1 MIYTFEKSELGFIF
15 TTNDFILDQKIQD
28 ESLECYLA
36 NKYEYLYQLAFIKEE
51 NIKEK
56 SAKYLYN
63 ISLTFKEKIL
73 NSPEIEFLR
82 ENIELTYSDDE
93 IRKLLDYVPFVV
105 GYELINEEWII
116 HLLNELKN
124 VFSSEIKEYKGTVN
138 SYLFDKDKTVKIP
151 EKIYFH
157 LVENKEDLEYPFA
170 FLATYVTNINGKI
183 KHKPLSYSLYEYRN
197 DTKRALTLLSTLNKA
212 KEVSKFVN
220 DLMCNDHNDIM
231 HPIKLKADEA
241 YLFLTEVKK
250 LEEVGIYSRIPNWW
264 RNRTRSSIKMSVK
277 IGEKEN
283 SILGFD
289 SLLSLNPYLSI
300 DGVKL
305 TKKEIK
311 EILELSDGLALIKG
325 KWVEIDHEKLEQL
338 LHKLDE
344 NDTNISL
351 LNALRMSMEENEDD
365 MDSIYVS
372 QGKWIKNLL
381 DELKNANKIQNEIV
395 PQTLNATLR
404 PYQEKG
410 YSWLRLL
417 DRLSIGGCIA
427 DDMGLGKTIQVLTFL
442 ESKRIEN
449 NKNYNLLVVPA
460 SLLGNWEN
468 EILRFTP
475 LLDYKI
481 VHNNVLPKNIPFLMI
496 TTYSMLSRIKGLNE
510 IKFDIVILDEAQAIK
525 NPNTKQTKLS
535 KSLNARIKFSMT
547 GTPIEN
553 DLSNLWSIFDYQ
565 DKGLLGSEKEFKQ
578 FCSDIDLKPY
588 KYQKLKNMISPFL
601 LRRVKTDKSIIKDL
615 PEKIEKID
623 YVELSKKQVVHYNE
637 VLKDLENKLF
647 DSDGIQRKGLILS
660 TILKL
665 KQICNHPNQYLGLC
679 NDYFEMEDSGKFVML
694 KEICEAIYQKRERV
708 LIFTQFKEI
717 IEPLNS
723 FLFEVFKTKG
733 LVLHGSIHVNKR
745 KEIVEQFQSDEYI
758 PYMIISIKAGGTGLN
773 LTKANHV
780 IHFDR
785 WWNPAVENQA
795 TDRAFRIGQKRNV
808 VVHKFISRNTVEE
821 KIDELI
827 NSKLKLVSD
836 VIGDTSEKWIT
847 EMNNEEIMNL
857 LKLEG

>member
-1 MIYTFEKSELGFIF
+1 M
-15 TTNDFILDQKIQD
+15 
-28 ESLECYLA
+28 
-36 NKYEYLYQLAFIKEE
+36 
-51 NIKEK
+51 
-56 SAKYLYN
+56 
-63 ISLTFKEKIL
+63 
-73 NSPEIEFLR
+73 
-82 ENIELTYSDDE
+82 
-93 IRKLLDYVPFVV
+93 
-105 GYELINEEWII
+105 
-116 HLLNELKN
+116 
-124 VFSSEIKEYKGTVN
+124 
-138 SYLFDKDKTVKIP
+138 
-151 EKIYFH
+151 
-157 LVENKEDLEYPFA
+157 ENKEDLEYPFA
-170 FLATYVTNINGKI
+170 FLATYVTNVNGKI

-231 HPIKLKADEA
+231 HPIKLRADEA

-283 SILGFD
+283 SVLGFD

-325 KWVEIDHEKLEQL
+325 KWVEIDHKKLEQL

-344 NDTNISL
+344 NDTNISF
-351 LNALRMSMEENEDD
+351 LNALRMSMEENDDD

-395 PQTLNATLR
+395 PSTLNATLR

-449 NKNYNLLVVPA
+449 NNNYNLLVVPT

-481 VHNNVLPKNIPFLMI
+481 VHNNVLPANIPFLMI

-510 IKFDIVILDEAQAIK
+510 IK
-525 NPNTKQTKLS
+525 
-535 KSLNARIKFSMT
+535 
-547 GTPIEN
+547 
-553 DLSNLWSIFDYQ
+553 
-565 DKGLLGSEKEFKQ
+565 
-578 FCSDIDLKPY
+578 
-588 KYQKLKNMISPFL
+588 
-601 LRRVKTDKSIIKDL
+601 
-615 PEKIEKID
+615 
-623 YVELSKKQVVHYNE
+623 
-637 VLKDLENKLF
+637 
-647 DSDGIQRKGLILS
+647 
-660 TILKL
+660 
-665 KQICNHPNQYLGLC
+665 
-679 NDYFEMEDSGKFVML
+679 
-694 KEICEAIYQKRERV
+694 
-708 LIFTQFKEI
+708 
-717 IEPLNS
+717 
-723 FLFEVFKTKG
+723 
-733 LVLHGSIHVNKR
+733 
-745 KEIVEQFQSDEYI
+745 
-758 PYMIISIKAGGTGLN
+758 
-773 LTKANHV
+773 
-780 IHFDR
+780 
-785 WWNPAVENQA
+785 
-795 TDRAFRIGQKRNV
+795 
-808 VVHKFISRNTVEE
+808 
-821 KIDELI
+821 
-827 NSKLKLVSD
+827 
-836 VIGDTSEKWIT
+836 
-847 EMNNEEIMNL
+847 
-857 LKLEG
+857 